1 MFHQKYRKHGSV
13 ISSVFKIVLLLGLF
27 RPEDL
32 TNPGV
37 LVSVVV
43 VAILGGV
50 VMGAIPGG
58 GMLTETLIVTT
69 FGFGIEALPI
79 IVVYGT
85 IIDMPATALNVTGDT
100 VSSMLVAR
108 MVEGKEWIKENVSK
122 KTKAPSQ
129 NKIGKKMALEN
140 R

>member
-1 MFHQKYRKHGSV
+1 M
-13 ISSVFKIVLLLGLF
+13 LLGLY

-37 LVSVVV
+37 LISVVF
-43 VAILGGV
+43 VAILGGI

-58 GMLTETLIVTT
+58 GMLTESLIVTT

-85 IIDMPATALNVTGDT
+85 IVDMPATVLNVTGD
-100 VSSMLVAR
+100 VASSMLVAK
-108 MVEGKEWIKENVSK
+108 MVEGKEWIKENTAKTTQPLKEKFK
-122 KTKAPSQ
+122 KQ
-129 NKIGKKMALEN
+129 NTRKEKMLLN
-140 R
+140 K